1 MLDVGS
7 SIALLVFCFIVIVIL
22 VSILV
27 AVRKQTQAMQS
38 IDKKF
43 SDFTEEQYKKE
54 EL

>member
-1 MLDVGS
+1 MLGLGE

-22 VSILV
+22 VFILV

-38 IDKKF
+38 INKRF